1 MSMQGDTESLSALMA
16 LIDRLRGEGG
26 CPWDQRQTARSMSRY
41 LLDEC
46 QELVAAIESGAP
58 AAARDESGDFLFTL
72 AFIVRLYER
81 QNAFTW
87 QEVCAELHAKMV
99 RRHPHVFGHATAR
112 TEEELQRQWAE
123 IKAAERRGQAGGS

>member
-1 MSMQGDTESLSALMA
+1 MLSAPVEEGEHGEDPAVA
-16 LIDRLRGEGG
+16 LALREAQLVEDGA
-26 CPWDQRQTARSMSRY
+26 DV
-41 LLDEC
+41 LDHRALG
-46 QELVAAIESGAP
+46 QMQLPHDP
-58 AAARDESGDFLFTL
+58 AVL

-112 TEEELQRQWAE
+112 SEEELQRQWAE
-123 IKAAERRGQAGGS
+123 IKAAEKRGQAGGS